1 MFASST
7 VSFVPGSKAITF
19 FRQLFR
25 ISKDSGCPVYLYQ
38 AKVNNWSL
46 LHVVPDTHRDTNSTL
61 VVQLLHTTVVSLWFQ
76 QRHRDPTCLTSELP
90 VMTLKDIDCLYPACN
105 SNSSTTHCMLTMTC
119 RQACCRSCF
128 WSHWKRL
135 QPALSP
141 TGAWTLTQ
149 HQTLELGME
158 GLRLQVTFVPSSL
171 VCKTSYHTSLAQ
183 GALMQENVT
192 QRSQGTYACCNSM
205 LFWPL
210 MVNQGFDLWRSISL
224 FGYH

>member
-25 ISKDSGCPVYLYQ
+25 ISKDSGCPVCLYQ

-61 VVQLLHTTVVSLWFQ
+61 VVQLLHTTVVSLWSQ
-76 QRHRDPTCLTSELP
+76 QRHRDPTCHTCHDTKRHRMS
-90 VMTLKDIDCLYPACN
+90 V
-105 SNSSTTHCMLTMTC
+105 SSLQQQLQHNTLTMTC

-128 WSHWKRL
+128 WNHWKRL
-135 QPALSP
+135 QPDLSP
-141 TGAWTLTQ
+141 TGVWALTQ

-158 GLRLQVTFVPSSL
+158 GLRLQVKASL
-171 VCKTSYHTSLAQ
+171 VCKTSYQTTLA
-183 GALMQENVT
+183 L
-192 QRSQGTYACCNSM
+192 SM
-205 LFWPL
+205 PWCKKLSHSAHKNICML
-210 MVNQGFDLWRSISL
+210 QLNAVLTFDGVKQAISL